1 MTNPNLSAKEAA
13 NAYAKAKSAKKREEI
28 LAYVKARAEA
38 SKRVRWQR
46 LLDDITN
53 GDKTRINARATG
65 DWSAVKRDEP
75 KADAKP
81 KAATKAK
88 AKPAANTPASPDD
101 LVAAFAG
108 MSDDQLVAFFNAVQA
123 ARG

>member
-1 MTNPNLSAKEAA
+1 MTNPNFSAKEAA
-13 NAYAKAKSAKKREEI
+13 NAYAKAKTAKAREEI

-38 SKRVRWQR
+38 SKRLRWQH
-46 LLDDITN
+46 LLDDITK
-53 GDKTRINARATG
+53 GDKSRIKARATG
-65 DWSAVKRDEP
+65 DWSAVKP
-75 KADAKP
+75 KAKP
-81 KAATKAK
+81 AAKAK
-88 AKPAANTPASPDD
+88 AKPVANTPASPNE

>member
-1 MTNPNLSAKEAA
+1 MTNPNFSAKEAA
-13 NAYAKAKSAKKREEI
+13 NAYAKAKTAKAREEI

-38 SKRVRWQR
+38 SKRLRWQH
-46 LLDDITN
+46 LLDDITK
-53 GDKTRINARATG
+53 GDKSRIKARATG
-65 DWSAVKRDEP
+65 DWSAVKP
-75 KADAKP
+75 KAAAKP
-81 KAATKAK
+81 KAKPAAKAK
-88 AKPAANTPASPDD
+88 AKPVANTPASPNE

>member
-1 MTNPNLSAKEAA
+1 MTNPNFSAKEAA
-13 NAYAKAKSAKKREEI
+13 NAYAKAKTAKKREEI

-38 SKRVRWQR
+38 SKRLRWAR
-46 LLDDITN
+46 LLDDITK

-65 DWSAVKRDEP
+65 DWSAVKP

-81 KAATKAK
+81 KATKAKAK
-88 AKPAANTPASPDD
+88 AKPANKPASPDD

-123 ARG
+123 ARS

>member
-13 NAYAKAKSAKKREEI
+13 NAYAKAKTAKKREEI

-38 SKRVRWQR
+38 SKRLRWAR
-46 LLDDITN
+46 LLDDITK
-53 GDKTRINARATG
+53 GDATRINARATG

-81 KAATKAK
+81 KATKAK
-88 AKPAANTPASPDD
+88 AKAKPANTPASPDD

>member
-1 MTNPNLSAKEAA
+1 MTNPNFSAKEAA
-13 NAYAKAKSAKKREEI
+13 NAYAKAKTAKKREEI

-38 SKRVRWQR
+38 SKRLRWAR
-46 LLDDITN
+46 LLDDITK

-65 DWSAVKRDEP
+65 DWSAVKP
-75 KADAKP
+75 KAAAKP
-81 KAATKAK
+81 KATKAK
-88 AKPAANTPASPDD
+88 AKAKPANTPASPDD

-123 ARG
+123 ARS